1 MKKML
6 ALVLAAVMAFSMA
19 ACGGGSGSTATSGAT
34 STDSTAA
41 SGSATAAT
49 GVTVQVGP
57 NPETLDPALNSAIDG
72 ANMLIT
78 AFEGLLIVDENN
90 QVQPGQA
97 ESYEVSEDGLTW
109 TFHLREGLKWSD
121 GTDLDA
127 NDFVYTYK
135 RVADPN
141 TAAPY
146 SATAVG
152 MIAGYEEAMNGNPDA
167 LQVEAPDALTCV
179 VHLSSP

>member
-141 TAAPY
+141 TAAP
-146 SATAVG
+146 
-152 MIAGYEEAMNGNPDA
+152 
-167 LQVEAPDALTCV
+167 
-179 VHLSSP
+179 

>member
-41 SGSATAAT
+41 SGSTASAT

-72 ANMLIT
+72 ANILIT
-78 AFEGLLIVDENN
+78 AFEGLLIVDLLRRAGVEVTIAAVGGERTVLSSHK
-90 QVQPGQA
+90 VQI
-97 ESYEVSEDGLTW
+97 
-109 TFHLREGLKWSD
+109 
-121 GTDLDA
+121 
-127 NDFVYTYK
+127 
-135 RVADPN
+135 VADAMAGDIDP
-141 TAAPY
+141 AEYDACILPGGDRPG
-146 SATAVG
+146 SLPPPMHHFSPWGKAG
-152 MIAGYEEAMNGNPDA
+152 MP
-167 LQVEAPDALTCV
+167 CR
-179 VHLSSP
+179 HR